1 MGVNI
6 GTKPD
11 VSSPPKTFTPPGTV
25 KPSKPVATGP
35 VPLPPVTA
43 AALNAAPPITPDKK
57 LAEIQALGEKAKT
70 LQKQLAAVAAKPAVA
85 ATMPVKSELSALVG
99 QIVKDK
105 GDKII
110 YRGRDVPD
118 VKRLPTG
125 DFEFDFSTGGGFPRG
140 RFSLIYGPESSCK
153 TTLAL
158 RAAAIAQRGPEDC
171 NKAVFIDVEHSFDA
185 DRAEEVGVD
194 VDALIVVK
202 PGYGEVAA
210 DLTIA
215 MVYAA
220 DVAVVIY
227 DSIAATISTAEVD
240 KSLEKFDV
248 GTSAILIKRMT
259 NKINIALAQ
268 EAKRDHFPAVIL
280 INQIRYKVGV
290 VFGNPE
296 TTPGGKNPHFLSALT
311 IRVTGKNKIV
321 GAVNPDKPSFKELDC
336 NIIKAKVGIIRSHF
350 EMDMAMIANGDLL
363 AGETASFGLVKN
375 ELQAAGLLVKGPK
388 DKGWVLDGKT
398 YATQVV
404 IEDTYYAEIDFALHL
419 QQLVIQ
425 SYSGKKTVFD
435 NTKAY
440 IAANDGDKPESAPG
454 GMMFQDKE
462 KA

>member
-6 GTKPD
+6 GTKPG
-11 VSSPPKTFTPPGTV
+11 VPSPPKKFTPPGTA
-25 KPSKPVATGP
+25 KATKAATGP
-35 VPLPPVTA
+35 APLPPATA
-43 AALNAAPPITPDKK
+43 AALAAAPPVNVTPVP
-57 LAEIQALGEKAKT
+57 AKT
-70 LQKQLAAVAAKPAVA
+70 
-85 ATMPVKSELSALVG
+85 PVKSELAALIG

-105 GDKII
+105 GDKVI

-140 RFSLIYGPESSCK
+140 RISLIYGPESSCK
-153 TTLAL
+153 TTMAL
-158 RAAAIAQRGPEDC
+158 RAAAIAQRGPEEC

-202 PGYGEVAA
+202 PGYGEEAA
-210 DLTIA
+210 DITVG
-215 MVYAA
+215 MVCAA
-220 DVAVVIY
+220 DVAVVIL
-227 DSIAATISTAEVD
+227 DSLAAMISTAEID
-240 KSLEKFDV
+240 KSAEKFDV

-259 NKINIALAQ
+259 NKINIGLSQ

-311 IRVTGKNKIV
+311 LRVTGKNKIV
-321 GAVNPDKPSFKELDC
+321 GAVNPDKPSFKELDF

-363 AGETASFGLVKN
+363 AGETASWGLVKN
-375 ELQAAGLLVKGPK
+375 ELQSAGLLKKADKGG
-388 DKGWVLDGKT
+388 GWVLDGKT
-398 YATQVV
+398 YPTQVV

-419 QQLVIQ
+419 QQLVIKN
-425 SYSGKKTVFD
+425 YGGKKTVFD

-440 IAANDGDKPESAPG
+440 IATGDTDKPQAAPG
-454 GMMFQDKE
+454 GLMFQDKE
-462 KA
+462 KV